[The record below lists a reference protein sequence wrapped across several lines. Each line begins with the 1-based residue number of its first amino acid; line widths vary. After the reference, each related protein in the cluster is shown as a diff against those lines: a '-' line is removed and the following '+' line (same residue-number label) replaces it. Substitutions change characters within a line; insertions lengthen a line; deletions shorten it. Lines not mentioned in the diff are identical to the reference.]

1 MSKRRQRPRELE
13 QYPRRLKK
21 LRPVRDQRRIDVG
34 IRAVLHLTGVV
45 GAFFLLLLLRDCL
58 THSLTGA
65 SLWHALIAVAALTA
79 AHSGFKWRVERR

>member
-1 MSKRRQRPRELE
+1 
-13 QYPRRLKK
+13 
-21 LRPVRDQRRIDVG
+21 
-34 IRAVLHLTGVV
+34 VV

-79 AHSGFKWRVERR
+79 AHSGFKWRAERR